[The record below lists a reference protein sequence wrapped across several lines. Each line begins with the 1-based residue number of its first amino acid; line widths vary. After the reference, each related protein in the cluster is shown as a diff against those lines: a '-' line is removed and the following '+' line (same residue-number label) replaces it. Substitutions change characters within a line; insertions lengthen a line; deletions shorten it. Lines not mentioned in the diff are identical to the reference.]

1 MRVATTSR
9 VINKS
14 SQTPQPE
21 RRNIHTL
28 QNESYL
34 SYSVAFERLEKFLP
48 VRTYRVK
55 RDEQKTKELHAYASG
70 NNPCFY
76 HCNIFKET
84 DDLAYIWK
92 QRLLVNQ
99 YSKSHV
105 FFPSISH
112 AGSSEL
118 LCFKP
123 NYVNSLSPTC
133 TYLNIQLLTIVTGI
147 TVNFKVTAAL
157 SSEVSYV
164 IHCTEHFHYLHIP
177 HLL

>member
-9 VINKS
+9 VINKF

-34 SYSVAFERLEKFLP
+34 SYSVAFERLEKFFP
-48 VRTYRVK
+48 VRSRIVK
-55 RDEQKTKELHAYASG
+55 TDEQKTKELTAYASG
-70 NNPCFY
+70 NNPCSY
-76 HCNIFKET
+76 HCNIFKEA

-92 QRLLVNQ
+92 QRLPVNQ
-99 YSKSHV
+99 YYKSQV
-105 FFPSISH
+105 FIYVEILFY

-123 NYVNSLSPTC
+123 NYLNSLRPTY
-133 TYLNIQLLTIVTGI
+133 TYLNIQLFTM
-147 TVNFKVTAAL
+147 
-157 SSEVSYV
+157 
-164 IHCTEHFHYLHIP
+164 
-177 HLL
+177 

>member
-1 MRVATTSR
+1 MRIATTSR
-9 VINKS
+9 VINKF

-48 VRTYRVK
+48 VRSHRVK
-55 RDEQKTKELHAYASG
+55 TDEQKTKELTAYASG
-70 NNPCFY
+70 NNPCSY

-92 QRLLVNQ
+92 QRLPLNQ
-99 YSKSHV
+99 YYKSQV
-105 FFPSISH
+105 FIFVEILFH

-123 NYVNSLSPTC
+123 DYLNSL
-133 TYLNIQLLTIVTGI
+133 
-147 TVNFKVTAAL
+147 
-157 SSEVSYV
+157 
-164 IHCTEHFHYLHIP
+164 
-177 HLL
+177 